1 MTDAAIDGS
10 LPRIFVFEENYP
22 QRAAQEQAEKKKLS
36 AFGMMAKFNP
46 LNRPREDTVQ
56 LVQHELRWEPFWHIV
71 ARRELDYTCQL
82 TYTVPVNN
90 PWAQSLQI
98 DNRIYEVQRL
108 KDKARIE
115 FVGLEHCQR
124 TIAYDRW
131 VDAMQRD
138 LKAADLEALV
148 RRYQHTE
155 HQAFTPAAGQLV
167 APRVSLVAAQQM
179 ARSALSAEAVNA
191 LEIHQDQVV
200 FESCHLYVR
209 PVFAFEFKWTTAD
222 KLGVIEVDG
231 LNGEV
236 VENGHWFRDKVQQV
250 VTRDMLLDLGADV
263 ANSLVPGGGFAVKTL
278 AKLASPTPP
287 RH

>member
-1 MTDAAIDGS
+1 MSDAAIDGS

-71 ARRELDYTCQL
+71 ARRELSYTCQL

-90 PWAQSLQI
+90 PWAHSLQI
-98 DNRIYEVQRL
+98 DNRIYEVQRA

-115 FVGLEHCQR
+115 FTGLEHCQR
-124 TIAYDRW
+124 TIAFERFI
-131 VDAMQRD
+131 DAMQRD
-138 LKAADLEALV
+138 VKGADLEAVV
-148 RRYQHTE
+148 RRYRHTE
-155 HQAFTPAAGQLV
+155 QDAVDPASGKLL

-191 LEIHQDQVV
+191 LDIQQDQVV
-200 FESCHLYVR
+200 FERCHLYVR

-236 VENGHWFRDKVQQV
+236 LENGHWFRDKVQQV
-250 VTRDMLLDLGADV
+250 VTRDMLVDLGADV
-263 ANSLVPGGGFAVKTL
+263 ANAIVPGGGFAVKTL
-278 AKLASPTPP
+278 AKLTNPQSPRP
-287 RH
+287 